1 MRVAILRRPRGASL
15 VDLMVGLAVGMVAML
30 VTLNV
35 AISFEARRRSLT
47 GIADAQGNAGYAI
60 TLLTRE
66 LRMAGHGLG
75 PPEALGCLLHRAAPG
90 MADAGIVLQPV
101 RIVQG
106 AEGAPDTVLTLAGGL
121 RSAPAARL
129 ITPYL
134 LDSGPLQLDSTV
146 GMAAG
151 DQLVLQSDGAPDCA
165 MLSIAG
171 FGAGSSYAVLPAAAP
186 GILPGTT
193 FGIGSAA
200 INIGALRY
208 RRYAVDN
215 RQRLQSDSFNAGSGL
230 WTGSTI
236 ADGVA
241 SLQLQYGFDAR
252 PGTPAMPQVGF
263 WSDELIDAD
272 GNGRIDAADWRR
284 LLALRVAIVT
294 RSAQRNDGPCD
305 AAAPVWLAGNS
316 ASGELEP
323 TPIRV
328 DHLPGWR
335 CWRYRVLLA
344 EVPLRNQIWSDD

>member
-1 MRVAILRRPRGASL
+1 M
-15 VDLMVGLAVGMVAML
+15 VDLMVGLAVGMAAML

-35 AISFEARRRSLT
+35 AVSFEARRRSLT

-60 TLLTRE
+60 TMLSRE
-66 LRMAGHGLG
+66 LRMTGHGLG
-75 PPEALGCLLHRAAPG
+75 PPEALGCLLHRAALG
-90 MADAGIVLQPV
+90 AADASIVLQPV

-106 AEGAPDTVLTLAGGL
+106 TGGAPDTLLTMGGGL

-129 ITPYL
+129 IAAYL
-134 LDSGPLQLDSTV
+134 LGSGLLQLDSTV

-151 DQLVLQSDGAPDCA
+151 DQLVLQSDGKPDCA
-165 MLSIAG
+165 MLTIAG
-171 FGAGSSYAVLPAAAP
+171 FGAGSSYVVLPAAAP
-186 GILPGTT
+186 DILPGAA

-200 INIGALRY
+200 INIGALRH

-215 RQRLQSDSFNAGSGL
+215 RQRLQMNSFNAGSGL
-230 WTGSTI
+230 WTGSTM

-272 GNGRIDAADWRR
+272 GSGSIDTADWRR
-284 LLALRVAIVT
+284 LLALRIAIVT
-294 RSAQRNDGPCD
+294 RSAQRKDGPCD
-305 AAAPVWLAGNS
+305 AAAPFWLAGNPT
-316 ASGELEP
+316 SGELEP

-328 DHLPGWR
+328 DHLPEWH
-335 CWRYRVLLA
+335 CWRYRVLQA

>member
-1 MRVAILRRPRGASL
+1 MRVAILRQPQGASL
-15 VDLMVGLAVGMVAML
+15 VDLMVGLAVGMAAML

-35 AISFEARRRSLT
+35 AVSFEARRRSLT

-60 TLLTRE
+60 TMLSRE

-90 MADAGIVLQPV
+90 MVDAAIELQPV
-101 RIVQG
+101 RITQG
-106 AEGAPDTVLTLAGGL
+106 ADGAPDALATLSGGL

-129 ITPYL
+129 ISPYL
-134 LDSGPLQLDSTV
+134 LDSGLLQLDSTV
-146 GMAAG
+146 AMAAG
-151 DQLVLQSDGAPDCA
+151 DQLVLQSDGNADCA
-165 MLSIAG
+165 LLSIAG
-171 FGAGSSYAVLPAAAP
+171 FGAGSSNAVRPEAAP
-186 GILPGTT
+186 DILPGRS
-193 FGIGSAA
+193 FGTGSAA
-200 INIGALRY
+200 INVGALRH

-215 RQRLQSDSFNAGSGL
+215 RQRLQMDSFNAGRGL
-230 WTGSTI
+230 WTMATL
-236 ADGVA
+236 ADGLA

-272 GNGRIDAADWRR
+272 GSGRIDVADWRR

-305 AAAPVWLAGNS
+305 AVAPVWLAGNP
-316 ASGELEP
+316 ATGQLEP

-328 DHLPGWR
+328 DHLPDWR
-335 CWRYRVLLA
+335 CLRYRVLQT
-344 EVPLRNQIWSDD
+344 EVALRNRIWSDD